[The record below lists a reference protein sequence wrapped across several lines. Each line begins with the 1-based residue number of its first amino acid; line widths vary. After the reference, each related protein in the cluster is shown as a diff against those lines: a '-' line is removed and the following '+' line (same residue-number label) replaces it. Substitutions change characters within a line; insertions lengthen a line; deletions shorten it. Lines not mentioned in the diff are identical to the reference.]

1 MLSPP
6 DASFRAHYQSLVSSG
21 AIEPDAAQ
29 EQAAEAFA
37 DLEARLCGY
46 TRAGKQSLLGR
57 LFPDKNGAPP
67 RGLCVH
73 GEVGRAKTMRMD
85 MFFQQ
90 SLVVHKRRAHFHEFM
105 AEVHERIYGF
115 RQNIARGEIADGDVI
130 ALTAASIF
138 DQAWLLCFDEFHVTD
153 IADAMILGRLFSKLF
168 ELGTVVV
175 ATSNVAP
182 EDLYK
187 GGLNRALFLPF
198 IAQISDHMDVLRLD
212 ARTDFRLE
220 KLVGVKMWLV
230 PADAQAE
237 AALDKAWARMTG
249 NARGKPRD
257 ISIKGRILH
266 VPCAA
271 DGVARFSFSDLC
283 EKPLAASDYLRLA
296 HDYHTIMID
305 RIPVMDYPE
314 RNAAKRFIALIDT
327 LYDNAVK
334 LMASAEADPPSLYV
348 ATEGHEANEFK
359 RTSSRLIEMSSES
372 YLALPHGH
380 KDSAASGPTPG
391 LDEPKSTSF

>member
-1 MLSPP
+1 MLSTPP
-6 DASFRAHYQSLVSSG
+6 ASFRAHYQAHVSSG

-29 EQAAEAFA
+29 AEAAEAFA
-37 DLEARLCGY
+37 GLEQQLASYKPLR
-46 TRAGKQSLLGR
+46 KQSLLGR
-57 LFPDKNGAPP
+57 LFADKDEAPP
-67 RGLCVH
+67 RGLYVH
-73 GEVGRAKTMRMD
+73 GDVGRGKTMLMD

-138 DQAWLLCFDEFHVTD
+138 EQAWLLCFDEFHVTD

-187 GGLNRALFLPF
+187 GGLNRSLFVPF
-198 IAQISDHMDVLRLD
+198 IAQIADHMDVLRLD

-220 KLVGVKMWLV
+220 KLAGVKMWLV
-230 PADAQAE
+230 PADRAAA
-237 AALDKAWARMTG
+237 AALDKAWAKMTG
-249 NARGKPRD
+249 KAPCTPRD
-257 ISIKGRILH
+257 ISIKGRVLH
-266 VPCAA
+266 VPCSAQ
-271 DGVARFSFSDLC
+271 GVARFSFADIC

-296 HDYHTIMID
+296 HDYHTILID
-305 RIPVMDYPE
+305 RVPVMDYPE

-334 LMASAEADPPSLYV
+334 LMASAQADPLSLYL

-380 KDSAASGPTPG
+380 KDSAASGSSTG
-391 LDEPKSTSF
+391 LVET

>member
-1 MLSPP
+1 MPSTPSS
-6 DASFRAHYQSLVSSG
+6 SFRTHYEQLVSSG
-21 AIEPDAAQ
+21 AIEADAAQ
-29 EQAAEAFA
+29 AEAAEAFA
-37 DLEARLCGY
+37 DLDMRLSAY
-46 TRAGKQSLLGR
+46 KPVRKQGLLGR
-57 LFPDKNGAPP
+57 LFADKNGGPP
-67 RGLCVH
+67 RGLYIH
-73 GEVGRAKTMRMD
+73 GEVGRGKTMLMD
-85 MFFQQ
+85 LFFQQ
-90 SLVVHKRRAHFHEFM
+90 SRVEHKRRSHFHEFM

-115 RQNIARGEIADGDVI
+115 RQNIARGEMADGDVI
-130 ALTAASIF
+130 ALTAQSIF

-182 EDLYK
+182 DDLYK

-220 KLVGVKMWLV
+220 KLAGVKMWLV
-230 PADAQAE
+230 PADRGAD
-237 AALDKAWARMTG
+237 AALDKAWGSMTG
-249 NARGKPRD
+249 QASCRPRD
-257 ISIKGRILH
+257 ISIKGRVLR
-266 VPCAA
+266 VPCSAQ
-271 DGVARFSFSDLC
+271 GVARFSFAELC

-296 HDYHTIMID
+296 HDYHTLLID
-305 RIPVMDYPE
+305 RIPLMDYPE

-334 LMASAEADPPSLYV
+334 LMASAAADPVSLYV
-348 ATEGHEANEFK
+348 ATEGNEANEFK

-380 KDSAASGPTPG
+380 KDSAASGSSTG
-391 LDEPKSTSF
+391 LVET

>member
-6 DASFRAHYQSLVSSG
+6 SDSFRSHYQALVSSG

-29 EQAAEAFA
+29 VEVAEAFA
-37 DLEARLCGY
+37 ELEQRLSRYKPLRRQG
-46 TRAGKQSLLGR
+46 LLGR
-57 LFPDKNGAPP
+57 LFADKDAAPP
-67 RGLCVH
+67 RGLYIH
-73 GEVGRAKTMRMD
+73 GDVGRGKTMLMD

-90 SLVVHKRRAHFHEFM
+90 SPVEHKRRAHFHEFM

-138 DQAWLLCFDEFHVTD
+138 DHAWLLCFDEFHVTD
-153 IADAMILGRLFSKLF
+153 IADAMILGRLFAKLF

-182 EDLYK
+182 DDLYK

-198 IAQISDHMDVLRLD
+198 IAQISEHMEVLRLD

-220 KLVGVKMWLV
+220 KLAGVTMWLV
-230 PADAQAE
+230 PADAAAD
-237 AALDKAWARMTG
+237 AALDKAWIKMTG
-249 NARGKPRD
+249 NAPCKPRD

-266 VPCAA
+266 VPCSAH
-271 DGVARFSFSDLC
+271 GVARFSFADIC

-296 HDYHTIMID
+296 RDYHTIMID
-305 RIPVMDYPE
+305 RVPVMDYAE
-314 RNAAKRFIALIDT
+314 RNAAKRFITLIDT
-327 LYDNAVK
+327 LYDNRVK
-334 LMASAEADPPSLYV
+334 LMASAAADPLSLYV
-348 ATEGHEANEFK
+348 ASEGNEASEFN

-372 YLALPHGH
+372 YLALPHGR
-380 KDSAASGPTPG
+380 KDSEASGSSTG
-391 LDEPKSTSF
+391 LVET

>member
-1 MLSPP
+1 MLLAPS
-6 DASFRAHYQSLVSSG
+6 DSFRAQYQALVSSG
-21 AIEPDAAQ
+21 SIEPDAAQ
-29 EQAAEAFA
+29 AHVAEAFA
-37 DLEARLCGY
+37 ELEQRLAGYRPAR
-46 TRAGKQSLLGR
+46 KQGLLGR
-57 LFPDKNGAPP
+57 LFADKEEAPP
-67 RGLCVH
+67 RGLYIH
-73 GEVGRAKTMRMD
+73 GEVGRGKTMLMD
-85 MFFQQ
+85 LFFQQ
-90 SLVVHKRRAHFHEFM
+90 SQVVHKRRAHFHEFM

-138 DQAWLLCFDEFHVTD
+138 EQAWLLCFDEFHVTD
-153 IADAMILGRLFSKLF
+153 IADAMILGRLFSRLF

-220 KLVGVKMWLV
+220 KLSGVKMWLV
-230 PADAQAE
+230 PADGRAA
-237 AALDKAWARMTG
+237 AALDQAWVRMTG
-249 NARGKPRD
+249 NAACKPRD

-266 VPCAA
+266 VPCSAH
-271 DGVARFSFSDLC
+271 GVARFSFEAIC

-305 RIPVMDYPE
+305 RVPVMDYAE

-334 LMASAEADPPSLYV
+334 LMASAEADPASLYR

-380 KDSAASGPTPG
+380 KDSAASGSSTG
-391 LDEPKSTSF
+391 LVET

>member
-6 DASFRAHYQSLVSSG
+6 AASFRAHYQTLVSSG

-29 EQAAEAFA
+29 EEAAEALA
-37 DLEARLCGY
+37 DLEQRLASY
-46 TRAGKQSLLGR
+46 KPFRKQGLLGR
-57 LFPDKNGAPP
+57 LFADKDEPPP
-67 RGLCVH
+67 RGLYVH
-73 GEVGRAKTMRMD
+73 GEVGRGKTMLMD
-85 MFFQQ
+85 LFFQH
-90 SLVVHKRRAHFHEFM
+90 SSVVHKRRAHFHEFM
-105 AEVHERIYGF
+105 AEVHERIYGY
-115 RQNIARGEIADGDVI
+115 RQNIARGEIADSDVI
-130 ALTAASIF
+130 GLTAASIF
-138 DQAWLLCFDEFHVTD
+138 DEAWLLCFDEFHVTD

-182 EDLYK
+182 HDLYK

-198 IAQISDHMDVLRLD
+198 ITQISGHMAVMRLD

-220 KLVGVKMWLV
+220 KLAGVKMWLV
-230 PADAQAE
+230 PADHAAD

-249 NARGKPRD
+249 NAARKPRD

-266 VPCAA
+266 VPCSA
-271 DGVARFSFSDLC
+271 DGVARFSFADIC

-305 RIPVMDYPE
+305 RIPVMDYAD

-334 LMASAEADPPSLYV
+334 LMASAEADPLSLYI

-380 KDSAASGPTPG
+380 KDSAASGSSTG
-391 LDEPKSTSF
+391 LVET

>member
-1 MLSPP
+1 M
-6 DASFRAHYQSLVSSG
+6 ASAPSTSFHAHYKALVASG
-21 AIEPDAAQ
+21 AIEADPAQ
-29 EQAAEAFA
+29 SRAAEALA
-37 DLEARLCGY
+37 ALERRLDGY
-46 TRAGKQSLLGR
+46 KPVSKQGLFDR
-57 LFPDKNGAPP
+57 LFGDNDEAPP
-67 RGLCVH
+67 RGLYIH
-73 GEVGRAKTMRMD
+73 GEVGRGKTMLMD
-85 MFFQQ
+85 MFFGY
-90 SLVVHKRRAHFHEFM
+90 SSVEHKRRAHFHEFM
-105 AEVHERIYGF
+105 AEVHERIYGY

-130 ALTAASIF
+130 SLTAHAIF

-182 EDLYK
+182 DDLYK

-198 IAQISDHMDVLRLD
+198 IAEIADHMDVLRLD

-230 PADAQAE
+230 PADRAAD

-249 NARGKPRD
+249 KARCKPRD
-257 ISIKGRILH
+257 ISIKGRILR
-266 VPCAA
+266 VPRSA
-271 DGVARFSFSDLC
+271 DGVARFSFADLC

-305 RIPVMDYPE
+305 RMPVMDYAE

-334 LMASAEADPPSLYV
+334 LMASAEADPASLYV
-348 ATEGHEANEFK
+348 ATEGDEANEFK

-372 YLALPHGH
+372 YLALHHGH
-380 KDSAASGPTPG
+380 KDSVASGSSTG
-391 LDEPKSTSF
+391 LVET

>member
-1 MLSPP
+1 MLSAPSV
-6 DASFRAHYQSLVSSG
+6 SFRSQYQALVSSG

-29 EQAAEAFA
+29 AEIADALAALEQRLSNYKPGRKQGLLCRLFA
-37 DLEARLCGY
+37 DKDDGPA
-46 TRAGKQSLLGR
+46 
-57 LFPDKNGAPP
+57 
-67 RGLCVH
+67 RGLSIHC
-73 GEVGRAKTMRMD
+73 GGGGGKTMLMD
-85 MFFQQ
+85 LFFQQ
-90 SLVVHKRRAHFHEFM
+90 SPIEHKRRAHFHEFM
-105 AEVHERIYGF
+105 ADVHERIYGF

-138 DQAWLLCFDEFHVTD
+138 DEAWLLCFDEFHVTD
-153 IADAMILGRLFSKLF
+153 IADAMILGRLFAKLF

-182 EDLYK
+182 DDLYK

-198 IAQISDHMDVLRLD
+198 IAQISDHMEVLRLD

-220 KLVGVKMWLV
+220 KLAGVKMWLV
-230 PADAQAE
+230 PADATAT
-237 AALDKAWARMTG
+237 AALDKAWGRMTG
-249 NARGKPRD
+249 NAKCKPRD

-266 VPCAA
+266 VPCSA
-271 DGVARFSFSDLC
+271 DGVARFSFAEIC

-296 HDYHTIMID
+296 RDYHTIMID
-305 RIPVMDYPE
+305 RIPVMDYAE

-334 LMASAEADPPSLYV
+334 LMASAEADPLSLYV
-348 ATEGHEANEFK
+348 ASEGNEANEFK

-380 KDSAASGPTPG
+380 KDSEASGSSTG
-391 LDEPKSTSF
+391 LVGA

>member
-1 MLSPP
+1 M
-6 DASFRAHYQSLVSSG
+6 
-21 AIEPDAAQ
+21 
-29 EQAAEAFA
+29 
-37 DLEARLCGY
+37 
-46 TRAGKQSLLGR
+46 LGR
-57 LFPDKNGAPP
+57 LFADKNGGPP
-67 RGLCVH
+67 RGLYVY
-73 GEVGRAKTMRMD
+73 GDVGRGKTMLMD
-85 MFFQQ
+85 LFFQH
-90 SLVVHKRRAHFHEFM
+90 SSVAHKRRAHFHEFM

-115 RQNIARGEIADGDVI
+115 RQNVARGEIADGDVI
-130 ALTAASIF
+130 GLTAESIF
-138 DQAWLLCFDEFHVTD
+138 DEAWLLCFDEFHVTD

-182 EDLYK
+182 VDLYK

-198 IAQISDHMDVLRLD
+198 IAQIAGHMDVLRLD

-220 KLVGVKMWLV
+220 KLAGVKMWLV
-230 PADAQAE
+230 PAGREAD
-237 AALDKAWARMTG
+237 AALDSAWVKMTG
-249 NARGKPRD
+249 NAPGKSRG

-266 VPCAA
+266 VPCSA
-271 DGVARFSFSDLC
+271 DGVARFTFAELC
-283 EKPLAASDYLRLA
+283 EQPLAASDYLRLA

-334 LMASAEADPPSLYV
+334 LMASAEGDPLSLYL
-348 ATEGHEANEFK
+348 ATEGYEANEFK

-380 KDSAASGPTPG
+380 KDSAASGSSTG
-391 LDEPKSTSF
+391 LVET